1 MKRNQMTTTIKY
13 LIAIL
18 ISIIWILP
26 FLGIVMTSIRPMQEV
41 IYGWWNLKPFT
52 PSMVNYINAWN
63 HPTAPLSRGTFNSLL
78 VAFPS
83 TLIPIFAASLA
94 AYGFARFR
102 LPLLSSLFILVI
114 LLMALPQQM
123 IAIPIFQLM
132 KNLNLLNT
140 YTGLILIHSAWGM
153 PWIIFFLPN
162 FFITLPIEIEES
174 AKIDGASDFVVF
186 SRIILPVSWPALVS
200 SIVLQFMWVWSD
212 FFLALIL
219 VYTPNKLLATQR
231 IPLMR
236 GQYHVDWGV
245 LTAASI
251 ISMIAPLFI
260 FAFLQKYYIKGLIG
274 WTTK

>member
-1 MKRNQMTTTIKY
+1 
-13 LIAIL
+13 
-18 ISIIWILP
+18 
-26 FLGIVMTSIRPMQEV
+26 
-41 IYGWWNLKPFT
+41 
-52 PSMVNYINAWN
+52 
-63 HPTAPLSRGTFNSLL
+63 
-78 VAFPS
+78 
-83 TLIPIFAASLA
+83 
-94 AYGFARFR
+94 
-102 LPLLSSLFILVI
+102 
-114 LLMALPQQM
+114 MALPQQM

-140 YTGLILIHSAWGM
+140 YTGLFLIHSAWGI
-153 PWIIFFLPN
+153 PWIIFFLRN

-186 SRIILPVSWPALVS
+186 TRIILPVSWPALIS

-219 VYTPNKLLATQR
+219 VYTPSKLLATQR

-251 ISMIAPLFI
+251 VSMIAPLFI

>member
-1 MKRNQMTTTIKY
+1 
-13 LIAIL
+13 
-18 ISIIWILP
+18 
-26 FLGIVMTSIRPMQEV
+26 
-41 IYGWWNLKPFT
+41 
-52 PSMVNYINAWN
+52 
-63 HPTAPLSRGTFNSLL
+63 
-78 VAFPS
+78 
-83 TLIPIFAASLA
+83 
-94 AYGFARFR
+94 
-102 LPLLSSLFILVI
+102 
-114 LLMALPQQM
+114 M

-140 YTGLILIHSAWGM
+140 YTGLFLIHSAWGI
-153 PWIIFFLPN
+153 PWIIFFLRN

-186 SRIILPVSWPALVS
+186 TRIILPVSWPALIS

-219 VYTPNKLLATQR
+219 VYTPSKLLATQR

-251 ISMIAPLFI
+251 VSMIAPLFI

>member
-1 MKRNQMTTTIKY
+1 
-13 LIAIL
+13 
-18 ISIIWILP
+18 
-26 FLGIVMTSIRPMQEV
+26 
-41 IYGWWNLKPFT
+41 
-52 PSMVNYINAWN
+52 
-63 HPTAPLSRGTFNSLL
+63 
-78 VAFPS
+78 
-83 TLIPIFAASLA
+83 
-94 AYGFARFR
+94 
-102 LPLLSSLFILVI
+102 
-114 LLMALPQQM
+114 MALPQQM

-153 PWIIFFLPN
+153 PWIIFFLRN